1 MYLLYVDES
10 GDTGLNGSPTNYFA
24 LSGFVVHELRWHE
37 TLERILQFRRDLRT
51 RYGLK
56 LREEIHS
63 AEIIHR
69 PGDLSRIAKSLRL
82 RMLRDV
88 LDFQANLPDVNIIN
102 VVINKTNKPPD
113 FDVFGTAWET
123 IIQRFHNTLSYR
135 NFPGPQ
141 NPQDKGLII
150 VDKTE
155 VKRLRDLRR
164 RMGRFNPVPNLGGAG
179 YRQIPVTTIV
189 EDAVHRDSK
198 HSFFIQMVDVNAYF
212 LMQKY
217 ATCNYVKKQGGK
229 NYFDRLAP
237 VLCTVASR
245 TNALGIVE
253 R

>member
-10 GDTGLNGSPTNYFA
+10 GDTGLTGSPTNYFA
-24 LSGFVVHELRWHE
+24 LSGFVVHELRWHA
-37 TLERILQFRRDLRT
+37 TLESIMQFRRDLRR

-63 AEIIHR
+63 AEMLHK
-69 PGDLSRIAKSLRL
+69 PGKLSRIAKSLRL
-82 RMLRDV
+82 RLLRDI

-102 VVINKTNKPPD
+102 VIVNKTNKPPD
-113 FDVFGTAWET
+113 YDVFETAWET
-123 IIQRFHNTLSYR
+123 MIQRFHNTLSYR

-141 NPQDKGLII
+141 NPQDNGLLV

-164 RMGRFNPVPNLGGAG
+164 RMGRFNPVPNLGAPG
-179 YRQIPVTTIV
+179 YRPIPVTTIV
-189 EDAVHRDSK
+189 EDAVHRDSL

-217 ATCNYVKKQGGK
+217 APCKYIKKQGGK
-229 NYFDRLAP
+229 NYFDRLLP

-245 TNALGIVE
+245 TNVLGIVE